1 MNSKFVRVTFAG
13 AALTALMASLAPA
26 VPAQTKP
33 KATTKASPAGT
44 IEYAPVLRDL
54 HFAIEAENREGVD
67 PLVLD
72 PGEGFRINEGQRL
85 VIRAV
90 GTEAGRANRV
100 YPAVRYF
107 VVSGA
112 DSIALRDARQNMG
125 TVAVDALAPARQQ
138 RAVIGYQLLG
148 NVVIEGEDR
157 EGRIEVEIVEQ
168 RADYDARRA
177 NALVADLYRGILLRE
192 PDQRASNFVSR
203 IDRDGYEG
211 LVQVA
216 RAIADSEESRKGV
229 YGRGVCDPQRLL
241 AFYKNFLG
249 LSEKQIP
256 IAEWNRGLELMDQR
270 RYADLVTELLARQEF
285 FARRDLDAPR
295 QMGYLRN

>member
-1 MNSKFVRVTFAG
+1 MISKFVRGTFAA
-13 AALTALMASLAPA
+13 AALTGLILPAAAPA
-26 VPAQTKP
+26 QIRP
-33 KATTKASPAGT
+33 KATTKASPVGT
-44 IEYAPVLRDL
+44 VISSPVLTDL
-54 HFAIEAENREGVD
+54 HFAIEAQNREGVD
-67 PLVLD
+67 PLILD

-90 GTEAGRANRV
+90 GTESGRARI

-107 VVSGA
+107 IVSGA
-112 DSIALRDARQNMG
+112 DSIALRDARPNMG
-125 TVAVDALAPARQQ
+125 TVAVDAISPARQQ
-138 RAVIGYQLLG
+138 RAVIGYQIQDHVL
-148 NVVIEGEDR
+148 IEGEDR
-157 EGRIEVEIVEQ
+157 EGRIEVEIVAL

-192 PDQRASNFVSR
+192 PDRAAANWVSR
-203 IDRDGYEG
+203 IDRDGYDG

-216 RAIADSEESRKGV
+216 RALAESEESRKGV
-229 YGRGVCDPQRLL
+229 YGRGVCDQQRLL
-241 AFYKNFLG
+241 AVYKNFLG

-256 IAEWNRGLELMDQR
+256 IAEWERALQMMDQR

-295 QMGYLRN
+295 QMGYLQLEQ